1 VPPPARLASS
11 EATAPAPTAIGV
23 ATRRAVVVLFTATGF
38 SALALQVVWQR
49 VLALHAGVDLPSITT
64 VVAAFLGGLGVGN
77 LLGGVLADRLDRRT
91 ALAAFGCANIGIGVF
106 AWASML
112 LFDDLYRSLASDLA
126 GTGPTFAF
134 NAALLVVPTTLMGLS
149 LPLVARGVVERVE
162 DAGPLVGRLY
172 SWNTLGAAAGA
183 AVTGWVIAGSIGF
196 TATVRLAGSLNL
208 AAAAVALAWAWRSPS
223 PAAPARSAASGVDA
237 ATAPEAS
244 APDLGGSDVDEEP
257 AVAGA
262 AGRVGTWYAL
272 YALTGAIALGLE
284 VVFFRLIDAIMRGNA
299 YTFGHVLTLYLLL
312 FGVGGA
318 IGSRIVGRVRRP
330 DQWFL
335 ALQGAAGGL
344 ALGGVVL
351 LLEGPALVGLDDEV
365 DRYFAGSGFTDGYPL
380 DTGGDR
386 ARFLFAHL
394 GAPLLVMGLPVLA
407 IGASFPFVQ
416 ALVTRRLEVLGR
428 RTGGLLF
435 ANIVGN
441 VAGTLL
447 AGFVLMGA
455 LGTAGTLVLLAGGAT
470 VLAVVAAARWRR
482 WPAAVGVAV
491 LAAVLVL
498 ATPSNE
504 DLWAALHGA
513 RDQAFAVEEDRAC
526 VTTMRPPGALSINGN
541 PQNGYPFDDFH
552 LLIGLAPAVAHPAP
566 SRSLSI
572 GLGIGATPYGML
584 LDQRIDHVETVEL
597 CGRLGE
603 LLEGLAADGA
613 PELQRLFADP
623 RFVLR
628 TGDGRATLH
637 DDGERYD
644 IITVDALRPRSSSSG
659 ALYSVEFYELARDRL
674 APGGIVAGWASS
686 TRTVNSVTEVFP
698 HVSLLSVPSY
708 LGLVFFLASDEPL
721 VLDAAVL
728 ADRLGGASLDTHLTP
743 EQAASL
749 RGFFAAPTP
758 ICARAG
764 PPTGPVADNQL
775 NHDLF
780 PRDEYFLNNPDVVP
794 VRPPC

>member
-1 VPPPARLASS
+1 
-11 EATAPAPTAIGV
+11 
-23 ATRRAVVVLFTATGF
+23 VVLFTATGF

-49 VLALHAGVDLPSITT
+49 VLALHAGVDLPSVTT

-77 LLGGVLADRLDRRT
+77 LLGGALADRLDRRA
-91 ALAAFGCANIGIGVF
+91 ALAAFGLANIGIGAF

-112 LFDDLYRSLASDLA
+112 LFDDLYRSLASDLS
-126 GTGPTFAF
+126 GTAPTFAF

-149 LPLVARGVVERVE
+149 LPVVARGVVERVE
-162 DAGPLVGRLY
+162 DAGPVVGRLY

-196 TATVRLAGSLNL
+196 TATVRLAGSINL

-223 PAAPARSAASGVDA
+223 PLAPGVDTTEPAPGTVPA
-237 ATAPEAS
+237 AETPE
-244 APDLGGSDVDEEP
+244 PGGSDVGEEP

-262 AGRVGTWYAL
+262 TGRVGTWYAL

-312 FGVGGA
+312 FGIGGA
-318 IGSRIVGRVRRP
+318 IGSRLVRRAVRP

-335 ALQGAAGGL
+335 ALQGAAGAL
-344 ALGGVVL
+344 ALLGVVL
-351 LLEGPALVGLDDEV
+351 LLEGPAVVGLDDEV

-380 DTGGDR
+380 STGGDR

-416 ALVTRRLEVLGR
+416 ALVTQRLDVLGR

-441 VAGTLL
+441 VTGTLL

-491 LAAVLVL
+491 LAGALVV
-498 ATPSNE
+498 ATPSND

-584 LDQRIDHVETVEL
+584 LDPRIGHVETVEL
-597 CGRLGE
+597 CGRLGT

-613 PELQRLFADP
+613 PELRRLFADP
-623 RFVLR
+623 RFDLR
-628 TGDGRATLH
+628 TGDGRAALH
-637 DDGERYD
+637 DDGGRYD

-728 ADRLGGASLDTHLTP
+728 ADRVDGASLDLGLTP

-758 ICARAG
+758 LCARAG
-764 PPTGPVADNQL
+764 PPTAPVGDHQL

-780 PRDEYFLNNPDVVP
+780 PRDEYFLNNPDVVA